1 MHERWTHSCWDEAN
15 VSRGKVC
22 VINPYFQR
30 FFRLKQ
36 RLFQYHHTMTE
47 PLT

>member
-15 VSRGKVC
+15 

-36 RLFQYHHTMTE
+36 RLFQYHRTMTE
-47 PLT
+47 PLTYKV